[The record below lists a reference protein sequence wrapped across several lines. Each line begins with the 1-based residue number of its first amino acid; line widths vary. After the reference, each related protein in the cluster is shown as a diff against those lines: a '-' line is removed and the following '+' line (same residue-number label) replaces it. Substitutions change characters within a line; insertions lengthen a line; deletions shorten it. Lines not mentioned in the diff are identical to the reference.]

1 MIMNLIKYSLEDHI
15 KLKMIFIY
23 DVKWIEKLVFILF
36 VKDLK
41 FTPVAEKIQDKVWQE
56 QLDVLRELS
65 TPDYRL

>member
-1 MIMNLIKYSLEDHI
+1 MIMNLIKYSLEDQI

>member
-1 MIMNLIKYSLEDHI
+1 MWNELKSL
-15 KLKMIFIY
+15 F
-23 DVKWIEKLVFILF
+23 FILF